1 MITVSSVDTKDNTSE
16 PFDQLAALQ
25 QSAGKLYATMVEIP
39 KVENDLNISSYS

>member
-25 QSAGKLYATMVEIP
+25 QSAGKETVY
-39 KVENDLNISSYS
+39 NYGGNSQS